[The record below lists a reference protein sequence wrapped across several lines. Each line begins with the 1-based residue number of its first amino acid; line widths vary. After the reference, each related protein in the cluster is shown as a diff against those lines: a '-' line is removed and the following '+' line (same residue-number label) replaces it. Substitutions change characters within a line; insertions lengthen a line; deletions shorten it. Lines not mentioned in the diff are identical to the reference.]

1 MSYDLAVIGAGA
13 AGLVTA
19 GGAAQMGLKVVLF
32 EPGEMGGECL
42 NTGCVPSKALL
53 AAAHAA
59 HGGAAAGRFGVHF
72 AAPTIDWPDV
82 KAHIRRAID
91 AIAPHD
97 SQQRFEGFGVE
108 VVRAYAR
115 FVSPDA
121 LEADGRRF
129 TARRIV
135 IATGSAPAVPPI
147 PGLGEAPHLT
157 NETIFGLAD
166 RPEHLLILGGG
177 AIGCE
182 LAQAHRRLG
191 SRVTIV
197 EADRL
202 LPRDDPELV
211 AIVIDSLRADGIE
224 IIDGAVATRVEHG
237 DGVTLQLADGR
248 RVQGSHLLVAAG
260 RAARV
265 DGYGLDVAGV
275 AFTRAGIT
283 VDARLRTSNRRIFAI
298 GDCRDGPR
306 FTHAAGYDAGIV
318 IRNVVFRL
326 PAKADYRALPWVTFT
341 DPELAQ
347 VGLTEPEARAR
358 HGDRLK
364 VLSWS
369 FEKNDRAQAE
379 GRTMGRAKVMAVG
392 GRAVGASIVGAGAGE
407 MIQIW
412 ALAVSAKLKLSA
424 VAGMIAPYPT
434 YNEMAKALAGSSFT
448 EALFSPRVRRLAR
461 LLQRL
466 P

>member
-19 GGAAQMGLKVVLF
+19 GGAAQLGLKVVLF
-32 EPGEMGGECL
+32 EPGAMGGECL

-59 HGGAAAGRFGVHF
+59 HDGAAAAKFGVRF
-72 AAPTIDWPDV
+72 AMPTIDWPAV
-82 KAHIRRAID
+82 NAHVRGVID

-97 SQQRFEGFGVE
+97 SQERFEAFGVE
-108 VVRAYAR
+108 VVRAHAR
-115 FVSPDA
+115 FVSPDT

-129 TARRIV
+129 TARRLV

-147 PGLGEAPHLT
+147 TGLAQAPYLT
-157 NETIFGLAD
+157 NETIFGLPD
-166 RPEHLLILGGG
+166 RPAHLLILGGG

-202 LPRDDPELV
+202 LPRDDPEFV
-211 AIVIDSLRADGIE
+211 AIVVDSLRADGVE
-224 IIDGAVATRVEHG
+224 IITGAKAVKVEHG
-237 DGVTLQLADGR
+237 DGIALHLEDGR
-248 RVQGSHLLVAAG
+248 TVQGSHLLVAAG
-260 RAARV
+260 RAART

-275 AFTRAGIT
+275 AFTKAGIT
-283 VDARLRTSNRRIFAI
+283 VDARLRTSNKRIFAI

-318 IRNVVFRL
+318 IRNCVFRL

-347 VGLTEPEARAR
+347 VGLTEAGARER
-358 HGDRLK
+358 HGDKLK
-364 VLSWS
+364 ILTWS
-369 FEKNDRAQAE
+369 FDKNDRAQAE
-379 GRTMGRAKVMAVG
+379 RRTVGRAKVLAVG
-392 GRAVGASIVGAGAGE
+392 GRVVGASIVGVGAGE

-412 ALAVSAKLKLSA
+412 TLAVSAGLKLSA

-434 YNEMAKALAGSSFT
+434 YNEMAKAIAGSSFT

-461 LLQRL
+461 WLQRL

>member
-1 MSYDLAVIGAGA
+1 MTYDLAVIGAGA

-19 GGAAQMGLKVVLF
+19 GGASQMGLKVVLF
-32 EPGEMGGECL
+32 EAGEMGGECL
-42 NTGCVPSKALL
+42 NNGCVPSKALL

-59 HGGAAAGRFGVHF
+59 HAGPAAARLGVRFG
-72 AAPTIDWPDV
+72 APEIDWTQV
-82 KAHIRRAID
+82 NAHVRSAID

-97 SQQRFEGFGVE
+97 SQERFEGFGVE

-115 FVSPDA
+115 FVSPDT

-135 IATGSAPAVPPI
+135 IATGSAPALPPI
-147 PGLGEAPHLT
+147 PGLAEAPYLT
-157 NETIFGLAD
+157 NETVFGLPQ

-197 EADRL
+197 EADRV

-211 AIVIDSLRADGIE
+211 AIVVAALRADGVE
-224 IIDGAVATRVEHG
+224 IIEGAKAVKVESG
-237 DGVTLQLADGR
+237 DGVTLHLGDGR
-248 RVQGSHLLVAAG
+248 SVQGSRLLVAAG

-265 DGYGLDVAGV
+265 EGYGLDVAGV
-275 AFTRAGIT
+275 AYSKAGIA

-306 FTHAAGYDAGIV
+306 FTHAAGYDAGIA
-318 IRNVVFRL
+318 IRNIVFRL
-326 PAKADYRALPWVTFT
+326 PAKASYRALPWVTFT

-347 VGLTEPEARAR
+347 VGMTEAEARKA
-358 HGDRLK
+358 HGDKLK
-364 VLSWS
+364 VLAWS

-379 GRTMGRAKVMAVG
+379 GRTVGRAKVMAVG
-392 GRAVGASIVGAGAGE
+392 GRPVGASIAGHGAGE

-412 ALAVSAKLKLSA
+412 ALAISARLKLSA

-434 YNEMAKALAGSSFT
+434 YGEMAKALAGSAFSD
-448 EALFSPRVRRLAR
+448 ALFSPRVRRLTR

>member
-1 MSYDLAVIGAGA
+1 MTYDLAVIGAGA

-19 GGAAQMGLKVVLF
+19 GGAAQLGLKVVLF

-59 HGGAAAGRFGVHF
+59 HAGPAAATLGVRY
-72 AAPTIDWPDV
+72 AAPQIDWV
-82 KAHIRRAID
+82 AVNSHVRGVIE

-97 SQQRFEGFGVE
+97 SQARFEGFGVE

-115 FVSPDA
+115 FVAPDT
-121 LEADGRRF
+121 LEAEGRRF

-135 IATGSAPAVPPI
+135 VATGSAPAVPPI
-147 PGLGEAPHLT
+147 PGLAEAPYLT
-157 NETIFGLAD
+157 NETVFGLPE

-202 LPRDDPELV
+202 LPRDDPEFV
-211 AIVIDSLRADGIE
+211 AIVVASLRADGVE
-224 IIDGAVATRVEHG
+224 IIEGAKAVRVGGASGLSIEL
-237 DGVTLQLADGR
+237 DDGR
-248 RVQGSHLLVAAG
+248 AVHGSHLLVAAG
-260 RAARV
+260 RAPRV
-265 DGYGLDVAGV
+265 EGFGLDVAGV
-275 AFTRAGIT
+275 AATKAGIT
-283 VDARLRTSNRRIFAI
+283 VDARLRTTNKRIFAV

-306 FTHAAGYDAGIV
+306 FTHAAGYDAGIA
-318 IRNVVFRL
+318 IRNIVFRL
-326 PAKADYRALPWVTFT
+326 PAKANYRALPWVTFT

-347 VGLTEPEARAR
+347 VGLTERQAREQF
-358 HGDRLK
+358 GDKLK
-364 VLSWS
+364 LLTWS
-369 FEKNDRAQAE
+369 FDKNDRAQAE
-379 GRTMGRAKVMAVG
+379 GRTVGRAKVMAVG
-392 GRAVGASIVGAGAGE
+392 GRAVGATVVGYGAGE

-412 ALAVSAKLKLSA
+412 ALAVSARLKLSA

-434 YNEMAKALAGSSFT
+434 YNEMAKAIAGSAFSD
-448 EALFSPRVRRLAR
+448 ALFSPRVRRLAR